1 MQAPD
6 AIPNPSRPRLPVI
19 DAARGVA
26 ILAMIVFHG
35 AWDIDMLGLAELDVG
50 GSPYWRIFARS
61 IAASFLVLVGVGLA
75 LAHANGIR
83 WNSFGRRLAMVAGG
97 AALVSLGTWYAFP
110 DAFVYF
116 GILHI
121 IAVASILALPFVLLP
136 AWLTLA
142 AAVAA
147 LAIPFLPGIPRIEGP
162 WFWWLGMA
170 DGFRRSVDYIPV
182 LPWIA
187 AVLAGIAVTK
197 AAGRRIERLDW
208 QPRGRAG
215 RALVTAGRWS
225 LPIYLVHQPV
235 LFGTLWLLTQVL
247 VSPDA
252 LPAREFALGCERVC
266 VQSGTQRET
275 CISACAC
282 AADALKRDGLWPDVI
297 ANRLDAAQTRR
308 MNELAGQ
315 CLRR

>member
-1 MQAPD
+1 MQAHASLP
-6 AIPNPSRPRLPVI
+6 APSRLRLPAI

-26 ILAMIVFHG
+26 ILAMIVFHA
-35 AWDIDMLGLAELDVG
+35 AWDVDMLGLASLDIG
-50 GSPYWRIFARS
+50 GSPYWRTFARS
-61 IAASFLVLVGVGLA
+61 IAASFLFLVGVGLA
-75 LAHANGIR
+75 LGHAEGIR
-83 WNSFGRRLAMVAGG
+83 WASFGRRLAMVIAG
-97 AALVSLGTWYAFP
+97 AVLVSLGTWFAFP

-121 IAVASILALPFVLLP
+121 IAVASVLALPFVFLP

-147 LAIPFLPGIPRIEGP
+147 LTIPFLPGIPRIEGP
-162 WFWWLGMA
+162 WFWWLGLA

-187 AVLAGIAVTK
+187 AVLAGVAVTK
-197 AAGRRIERLDW
+197 AAGPRIERLAW
-208 QPRGRAG
+208 QPHGRVG
-215 RALVTAGRWS
+215 RTLVTAGRWS
-225 LPIYLVHQPV
+225 LPIYLVHQPI
-235 LFGTLWLLTQVL
+235 LFGALWLIARVL

-252 LPAREFALGCERVC
+252 LPAREFAIGCERVC
-266 VQSGTQRET
+266 VQSGME
-275 CISACAC
+275 SARCVAAC
-282 AADALKRDGLWPDVI
+282 SCTADALKRDGLWVDLI
-297 ANRLDAAQTRR
+297 ENRLDETQTRR